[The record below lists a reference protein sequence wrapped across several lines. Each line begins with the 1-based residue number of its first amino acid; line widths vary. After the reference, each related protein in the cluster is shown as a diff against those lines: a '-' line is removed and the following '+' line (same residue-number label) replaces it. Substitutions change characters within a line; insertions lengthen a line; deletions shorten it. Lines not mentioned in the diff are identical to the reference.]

1 MSKNYEPDKGFLE
14 KLEWQLSSEF
24 RRKNRLTASKA
35 KITVSRRMAAVAC
48 MAGAVMMGVT
58 VLKAADYIRDS
69 WRKKVEIARAETD
82 LKLNEVYQKSIQEME
97 VKAEKRFSS
106 GLMRE
111 DEYQMLLLASQR
123 SELDVEKSRLNL
135 EEVKAS
141 GQPARNELFA
151 PVVGGRDF
159 VTERLAIEIEGIELD
174 LEQLLVRWD
183 RLKNLTEE
191 NLVSENELNAVQG
204 EIAARDV
211 LIDNIQKK
219 LELRKRFVE
228 GEISAQ
234 ETEIQ
239 DRMTAA
245 ENNLFIAKSRVDLLN
260 KQLKRLKNL
269 ENQGM
274 IDPTEVKQVE
284 FALDAA
290 QAELELASLE
300 KEVLEKVK

>member
-24 RRKNRLTASKA
+24 RRKNRLTASTA

-69 WRKKVEIARAETD
+69 WRKKIEIARAETD

-106 GLMRE
+106 GLIRE

-191 NLVSENELNAVQG
+191 NLVSENELNAVQA

-260 KQLKRLKNL
+260 KQLERLKNL